1 MIEKRAKGPSS
12 SRLMLESLDK
22 LCRTSSHEA
31 ESSSTD
37 FGYHAMGLERSLTS
51 AIESSVA
58 LVKDRAK
65 DPKTAKL
72 LVGVFSA
79 TLAKTRSEGKEFAHL
94 WTLPVSE
101 LYFDGTCKV
110 HIFVLW
116 RNQGERK
123 YHFEYDVTYN
133 EKLIDKADMAHLYK
147 HGVPLRAMDEVLL
160 AKRIKR

>member
-1 MIEKRAKGPSS
+1 MIEKRAEGPNS
-12 SRLMLESLDK
+12 SRLMLESLDR

-31 ESSSTD
+31 QQSTD
-37 FGYHAMGLERSLTS
+37 FGYHAMGIERSLTS

-58 LVKDRAK
+58 LVNDRAK

-79 TLAKTRSEGKEFAHL
+79 TMAKTRSVGKEYAHL

-147 HGVPLRAMDEVLL
+147 HGVPFSALDEVLL
-160 AKRIKR
+160 ARRIKR